1 MYIRLLVSDGIISGD
16 KIRDLADVFGRNLM
30 SSFEQRKQYDEYYY
44 SYPVDVTVTIEHI
57 QKLMDLM
64 YRVEFRNNIME
75 IK

>member
-1 MYIRLLVSDGIISGD
+1 MYIRLLVCGGIISGD
-16 KIRDLADVFGRNLM
+16 KIRDLVDVFGRNLM

-44 SYPVDVTVTIEHI
+44 SYPVDVTVTTEHI

>member
-1 MYIRLLVSDGIISGD
+1 MYIRLLVCGGIISGD
-16 KIRDLADVFGRNLM
+16 KIRDLVDVFGRNLM

-44 SYPVDVTVTIEHI
+44 SCPVDVTVTIEHI